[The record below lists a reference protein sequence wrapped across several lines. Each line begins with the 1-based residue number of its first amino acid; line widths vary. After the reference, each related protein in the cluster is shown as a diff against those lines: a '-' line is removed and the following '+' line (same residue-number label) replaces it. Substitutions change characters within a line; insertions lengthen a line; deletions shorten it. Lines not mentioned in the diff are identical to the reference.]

1 MGGGSLTYAEC
12 FALDWNLKGIASGPM
27 RSFASVAKAAVRP
40 AYHASSTVRRR
51 RALARDNIT
60 KRVFV
65 SVLCMQG
72 ADMHEHA
79 CAVGMCC
86 KGTSLGAAL
95 AQRNMHHAVQVLVG
109 GGLGWRADS
118 SQAP

>member
-1 MGGGSLTYAEC
+1 MQAQQCAGAER
-12 FALDWNLKGIASGPM
+12 LLETTSN
-27 RSFASVAKAAVRP
+27 
-40 AYHASSTVRRR
+40 
-51 RALARDNIT
+51 NIT

-72 ADMHEHA
+72 ADMHEYT